1 MLLISLTFFF
11 NLILGQTSYSCYLCC
26 ANMVVILYLD
36 VVVPVFLEDNDT
48 RGDNP

>member
-1 MLLISLTFFF
+1 MLLISLPFFK
-11 NLILGQTSYSCYLCC
+11 LILGQTSHSCYLRC

-36 VVVPVFLEDNDT
+36 IAVPVFKEDNDT